1 MKILLVTTS
10 ATLPF
15 ALTTALNPKN
25 DYCAFVVDEVN
36 TAKDFVKKSG
46 LPENIIFPLYELKN
60 CIDEIYFDVL
70 ISISDFYTGYND
82 LANYAQR
89 CGCPQNK
96 FIHLYMLNQ
105 PKNFVLERALRY
117 YEEHSAEI
125 EIFAT
130 GNSHTCM
137 GLDATKFKYK
147 LLNFGRSSQDLYY
160 SYQIA
165 KRVLTPK
172 TGGGRQNS
180 LRYNWY

>member
-1 MKILLVTTS
+1 MKILLVVS
-10 ATLPF
+10 SESLPF

-25 DYCAFVVDEVN
+25 DYCAIVTDEEIP
-36 TAKDFVKKSG
+36 AKEFCKKIG
-46 LPENIIFPLYELKN
+46 LPENLIFPLYELKN

-70 ISISDFYTGYND
+70 ISVSDIYTGYND
-82 LANYAQR
+82 LVNYVQR

-105 PKNFVLERALRY
+105 PKNFVLERAIRY
-117 YEEHSAEI
+117 YEEHFNEI

-147 LLNFGRSSQDLYY
+147 LLNFGSSSQDLYY
-160 SYQIA
+160 GYQIA

-172 TGGGRQNS
+172 TGGGAAKFAT
-180 LRYNWY
+180 L

>member
-1 MKILLVTTS
+1 M
-10 ATLPF
+10 PF

-36 TAKDFVKKSG
+36 TAKDFAKKSG
-46 LPENIIFPLYELKN
+46 LPENLVYPLYELKN
-60 CIDEIYFDVL
+60 LIDEFYFDAL
-70 ISISDFYTGYND
+70 ISISDFYTGYDD
-82 LANYAQR
+82 LPNYAQR

-96 FIHLYMLNQ
+96 FIHLHLLNQ

-117 YEEHSAEI
+117 YEKHSDEF

-172 TGGGRQNS
+172 TGGQNS